1 MSSTVS
7 GRMVLPGVYN
17 FYTMGAIATPAASA
31 YDPTVGLAFGLI
43 TGLGAVVSYFTS
55 YTLSIRIPTAEEM
68 EEWLNDERD

>member
-17 FYTMGAIATPAASA
+17 FFTMGAIVTPAATA
-31 YDPTVGLAFGLI
+31 FEPTLGLAFGLI
-43 TGLGAVVSYFTS
+43 TGLGAVVSYVSS
-55 YTLSIRIPTAEEM
+55 YTLSIRVPTEEEI

>member
-1 MSSTVS
+1 MSSVN

-17 FYTMGAIATPAASA
+17 FFTMGAVLTPAATA
-31 YDPTVGLAFGLI
+31 YSPSVGIGVGII

-55 YTLSIRIPTAEEM
+55 YTLTIRIPTEEEI